1 MKRAIP
7 MRSLFNLNFSLPTFS
22 HYRTKLERIG
32 PAWYLSPWWRS
43 DSTMAKQNS
52 LFQLLSI
59 AHSERLEHISLI
71 DSFAREHRGWY
82 RRRLKQLAKRL
93 RSGCPV
99 IVAIEQTPDV
109 LSDDQALALRFASQS
124 GALSQTFQQLVRLED
139 SQQDETKAAWRG
151 LFTYWAV
158 TLLVLATITIF
169 MMVRIAPKYSQMLEE
184 FGTQGPRPF
193 FFLKSSFDLLCDNI
207 PVALAVAF
215 FIAFLFFSS
224 TSRRFFRRVIAP
236 HLTMAPNTSRSSF
249 MLRLLSISTNAGR
262 PLSGTLST
270 LAKYHYDKKVRQRL
284 LFARNEVEQGVNDWQ
299 SLSDAELITTAE
311 AKALVA
317 SPDNQSR
324 AWLLERLALAKT
336 DRACQ
341 SSSTMLAFAHPVAIL
356 IFGCIVL
363 FIFIAFFS
371 MNLELINSLG

>member
-1 MKRAIP
+1 M
-7 MRSLFNLNFSLPTFS
+7 SGFFNLNVSSPTVS
-22 HYRTKLERIG
+22 YIRAQLERIG
-32 PAWYLSPWWRS
+32 PTWYLSPWWRM
-43 DSTMAKQNS
+43 DSTTAKQNS

-59 AHSERLEHISLI
+59 AHSERLDHVSLV
-71 DSFAREHRGWY
+71 DSFAKEHRGWY

-93 RSGCPV
+93 RTGCPL

-109 LSDDQALALRFASQS
+109 LSDDQVLALRFASQS
-124 GALSQTFQQLVRLED
+124 GSLSQTFHQLVRTED
-139 SQQDETKAAWRG
+139 SQQDETKAAWRS
-151 LFTYWAV
+151 LFTYWGV
-158 TLLVLATITIF
+158 TLFVLASITLL
-169 MMVRIAPKYSQMLEE
+169 MMIRIAPTHSQIMKE
-184 FGTQGPRPF
+184 FGMLGMQRLGPF

-215 FIAFLFFSS
+215 LIAFLFFSS
-224 TSRRFFRRVIAP
+224 TSRRFFRRVVAP
-236 HLTMAPNTSRSSF
+236 HLTIAPNTSRSSF

-270 LAKYHYDKKVRQRL
+270 LAKYHYDKRVRQRL
-284 LFARNEVEQGVNDWQ
+284 LVARNEMEQGVNEWQ

-311 AKALVA
+311 AKALAA

-336 DRACQ
+336 DRACR

-356 IFGCIVL
+356 IFGCFVL
-363 FIFIAFFS
+363 FIFIAFYS

>member
-1 MKRAIP
+1 MSGFFDLNVSSPTVSYIRAQ
-7 MRSLFNLNFSLPTFS
+7 
-22 HYRTKLERIG
+22 LERIG
-32 PAWYLSPWWRS
+32 PTWYLSPWWRI
-43 DSTMAKQNS
+43 DSTTAKQNS

-59 AHSERLEHISLI
+59 AHTERLDHVSLI

-93 RSGCPV
+93 RTGCPV

-109 LSDDQALALRFASQS
+109 LSDDQVLALRFASQS
-124 GALSQTFQQLVRLED
+124 GSLSQTFHQLVRTED
-139 SQQDETKAAWRG
+139 SQQDETKAAWQS
-151 LFTYWAV
+151 LFVYWGV
-158 TLLVLATITIF
+158 TLLVLVSITLL
-169 MMVRIAPKYSQMLEE
+169 MMIRIAPTHSQIMKE
-184 FGTQGPRPF
+184 FRMQQQPF

-215 FIAFLFFSS
+215 VIAFLFFSS
-224 TSRRFFRRVIAP
+224 TSRRFFRRVVAP
-236 HLTMAPNTSRSSF
+236 HLTVAPNTSRSSF

-284 LFARNEVEQGVNDWQ
+284 LVARNEMEQGVNDWQ

-336 DRACQ
+336 DRACR
-341 SSSTMLAFAHPVAIL
+341 SSSTMLAFAHPLAIL
-356 IFGCIVL
+356 IFGCFVL
-363 FIFIAFFS
+363 FIFIAFFGI
-371 MNLELINSLG
+371 NLELINSLG